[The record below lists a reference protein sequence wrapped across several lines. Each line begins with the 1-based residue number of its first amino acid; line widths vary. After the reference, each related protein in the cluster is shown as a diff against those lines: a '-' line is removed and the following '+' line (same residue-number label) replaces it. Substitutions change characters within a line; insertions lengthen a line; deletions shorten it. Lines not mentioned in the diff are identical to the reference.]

1 MLEKEE
7 ALAEGL
13 IKVSTSPYQPI
24 KQCKLKYMGSSFKP
38 DITVV
43 HTFAFV
49 TLPF

>member
-1 MLEKEE
+1 MLEKEG

-13 IKVSTSPYQPI
+13 NKVSTSPYQPI
-24 KQCKLKYMGSSFKP
+24 KQCKQKYMGSSFKP

-49 TLPF
+49 IMLF